1 MRIHPYD
8 LAIVAIYLAGVTL
21 FGAHF
26 RRGQSGLRDYFLG
39 GRSAPWWALG
49 ISIVATETSTLTLI
63 GTPAISFAGN
73 LAFLQVVMGY
83 LVGRAALCLFFVPQ
97 YFRGNFFTAY
107 ELLERWF
114 GVRARRLA
122 AAVFVATRVLAEG
135 VRMAAIGKVVS
146 VALGYGDRLS
156 IAIITLLTV
165 FYTFEGGMKAVIW
178 TDVIQFF
185 MAVGGGLAAFGFLLH
200 RIPGGWQEVT
210 IVAAAA
216 GGKLR
221 ILDFTLSL
229 TKSYTFWAGML
240 GGTFLTLAS
249 HGSDQT
255 IVQRILA
262 ARTQR
267 DAKAALLA
275 SGFLVFLQFALF
287 LVIGVMLFVFTQH
300 TALPAAGNDA
310 DRILPEFIVTQMPV
324 GLCGLVLASIFGIAM
339 SNASGSLNALA
350 SSTVIDFTRGAA
362 SAESGR
368 LLKRS
373 RLVTIFWGIV
383 LGLFGLVHWGP
394 VLEAGLTIASIT
406 YGSLLGVFLLGLLNH
421 RATETGAMAG
431 MIAGLAA
438 MLAIHWLTPLAWTW
452 YVLAGSLITFCIAS
466 LASLGRSNGARRN
479 SAPVAP

>member
-1 MRIHPYD
+1 VRIHPYD
-8 LAIVAIYLAGVTL
+8 LAIVVIYLAGVTW
-21 FGAHF
+21 FGARF
-26 RRGQSGLRDYFLG
+26 RRGQTGLRDYFLG
-39 GRSAPWWALG
+39 GQSAPWWALG

-63 GTPAISFAGN
+63 GTPAIGFAGN
-73 LAFLQVVMGY
+73 LAFLQIVMGY
-83 LVGRAALCLFFVPQ
+83 LVGRAILCVYFVPQ
-97 YFRGNFFTAY
+97 YFRGRFFTAY
-107 ELLERWF
+107 ELIERWF

-122 AAVFVATRVLAEG
+122 AVIFLATRVLAEG

-165 FYTFEGGMKAVIW
+165 FYTFQGGMKAVIW
-178 TDVIQFF
+178 TDVIQFC
-185 MAVGGGLAAFGFLLH
+185 MAAGGGLAAFWFLLH
-200 RIPGGWQEVT
+200 RIPGGWHEVAVT
-210 IVAAAA
+210 AAAA

-221 ILDFTLSL
+221 VFDFSLSL
-229 TKSYTFWAGML
+229 TKSYTFWTGL
-240 GGTFLTLAS
+240 FGGTFLTLAS

-262 ARTQR
+262 ARNQR

-275 SGFLVFLQFALF
+275 SGVLVFLQFTLF
-287 LVIGVMLFVFTQH
+287 LLIGVMLFVFTQH
-300 TALPAAGNDA
+300 TALPAAGHDA
-310 DRILPEFIVTQMPV
+310 DRIFPEFIVTQMPA

-350 SSTVIDFTRGAA
+350 SSTVIDFSWGAA
-362 SAESGR
+362 YEGSGR

-406 YGSLLGVFLLGLLNH
+406 YGSLLGVFLLGMINR
-421 RATETGAMAG
+421 RATEAGAMTG
-431 MIAGLAA
+431 MIAGLFA
-438 MLAIHWLTPLAWTW
+438 MMAVHWLTPLAWTW
-452 YVLAGSLITFCIAS
+452 YVLAGSLITFFAAS
-466 LASLGRSNGARRN
+466 LASLGGSRRARRN
-479 SAPVAP
+479 SSPVAS

>member
-1 MRIHPYD
+1 MRIHPID
-8 LAIVAIYLAGVTL
+8 LAIVAIYLAGVTW
-21 FGAHF
+21 FGALF
-26 RRGQSGLRDYFLG
+26 RRGQTGLRDYFLG
-39 GRSAPWWALG
+39 GQTAPWWALA

-73 LAFLQVVMGY
+73 LAFLQIVMGY
-83 LVGRAALCLFFVPQ
+83 LAGRVLLCVIFVPQ
-97 YFRGNFFTAY
+97 YFRGNLFTAY

-122 AAVFVATRVLAEG
+122 AVVFVATRVLAEG

-178 TDVIQFF
+178 TDVIQFC
-185 MAVGGGLAAFGFLLH
+185 MAVGGGMAAFAFLLH

-210 IVAAAA
+210 MAAAAA

-221 ILDFTLSL
+221 VLDFSLSL
-229 TKSYTFWAGML
+229 RRSYTFWAGLL

-262 ARTQR
+262 ARSQR

-275 SGFLVFLQFALF
+275 SGVLVFLQFALF
-287 LVIGVMLFVFTQH
+287 LVIGVMLFVFVQH
-300 TALPAAGNDA
+300 TALSTAGNDA
-310 DRILPEFIVTQMPV
+310 DRIFPEFIVTQMPA
-324 GLCGLVLASIFGIAM
+324 GLCGMVLASIFGIAM

-350 SSTVIDFTRGAA
+350 ASTVIDFSSSAA
-362 SAESGR
+362 SAESGW

-394 VLEAGLTIASIT
+394 VLEAGLTVASIT
-406 YGSLLGVFLLGLLNH
+406 YGSLLGVFLLGLMN
-421 RATETGAMAG
+421 RKATETGAMAG

-438 MLAIHWLTPLAWTW
+438 MLAIHWLTALAWTW
-452 YVLAGSLITFCIAS
+452 YVLVGSAITFCAAS
-466 LASLGRSNGARRN
+466 LASLGGRGRALRAGTS
-479 SAPVAP
+479 VAS